1 MKTEINKAQQEFE
14 FAGIKNTI
22 SFVIKILILFI
33 FSVNLVYGQP
43 RCTPGFNGNYG
54 YINHFEFNSLFN
66 IQSGENG
73 DCTLYDVDEFTTIV
87 TMGETYSMQVASES
101 TPVYTQYSAWIDFD
115 NDGYFEPG
123 EVVLNAHGVQYV
135 NEMITIPTDP
145 NFLGLRRLRVM
156 VAPSPDT
163 LDPCGYY
170 ENGEAE
176 DYFITVTN
184 SFIEPCYC
192 TPFIRNGSGS
202 RIEDFKVSEI
212 LNCDSEYN
220 PISYYTFYPDSIF
233 STNLE
238 IGKTYRILVSKG
250 TFAGGSVGV
259 RAYIDF
265 NNDYVFSPSES
276 ILAEYNGGIVDSYF
290 TVPNDSNII
299 GAHRLRARISYW
311 DIPGSGCMW
320 ANGETED
327 YMINLVAQD
336 TNENIPD
343 WQKIIQL
350 PNSQGVY
357 DIKETY
363 DKGFAVSLVEG
374 TDMNVFRLIKFS
386 INGDTL
392 WSKFPASDE
401 SNYPL
406 KMHETYDGGF
416 IVCGLTSE
424 NEPDGDPYAMK
435 LNACGDLQ
443 WKKTYGNQMNYDY
456 ASHILQSSDSNYI
469 VLVKYLS
476 DASRIALFKLDS
488 TGNIIWQNDYTH
500 HNNSE
505 PEDLIETSDKGYLIT
520 GTTYTPNPGDS
531 SEYWLRSMVI
541 KVDSIGNEQWEKV
554 LGITDTTVGVSL
566 SSVELESGEFLV
578 PTSTLD
584 LETNE
589 VSLGVYKID
598 NLGNLLSYK
607 RITSIAD
614 KTIYGNFI
622 LRMEDNKFCIVS
634 SIYCG
639 CFNNTT
645 MLGLF
650 MIDSEANVLD
660 SAFIDDYYLVIQ
672 GAVTTENNK
681 IVVSGS
687 EDFPDDYDIFM
698 YKFNENL
705 EFDSLYSINL
715 NYDSLCD
722 IIIFQPELSKDNIN
736 VILFPNPTCQGINI
750 QIIES
755 KELVYL
761 VEILNINGLILKRQK
776 IKSNELKYLSLDDLN
791 SGTYF
796 LTISQNNQFLSSRK
810 IVKSR

>member
-1 MKTEINKAQQEFE
+1 MKTEIYKAQQELE
-14 FAGIKNTI
+14 FARIKNTI
-22 SFVIKILILFI
+22 SFIIKILILFI

-43 RCTPGFNGNYG
+43 GCIPGFGDNYG

-66 IQSGENG
+66 IRSGENG
-73 DCTLYDVDEFTTIV
+73 DYTLYDVDEYTTSV
-87 TMGETYSMQVASES
+87 TMGETYSIQVASES
-101 TPVYTQYSAWIDFD
+101 TPVWTQYTAWIDFD

-123 EVVLNAHGVQYV
+123 EVVLNAHGVPYV

-156 VAPSPDT
+156 VASNADT
-163 LDPCGYY
+163 LNPCGYY
-170 ENGEAE
+170 NEGEAE
-176 DYFITVTN
+176 EYFITITDSYV
-184 SFIEPCYC
+184 EPCYC
-192 TPFIRNGSGS
+192 TPFIQYDLE
-202 RIEDFKVSEI
+202 IEIKDFKVGEI
-212 LNCDSEYN
+212 LNCNSDYN
-220 PISYYTFYPDSIF
+220 PFSYFTFYPDSLF
-233 STNLE
+233 STDLE
-238 IGKTYRILVSKG
+238 IGKTYRILISKG
-250 TFAGGSVGV
+250 TFAGVSVGV

-265 NNDYVFSPSES
+265 NNDHVFSPSES
-276 ILAEYNGGIVDSYF
+276 ILEESSGGIVDSYF

-299 GAHRLRARISYW
+299 GEHRLRVRINHYY
-311 DIPGSGCMW
+311 IPGSGCMW
-320 ANGETED
+320 TSGETED
-327 YMINLVAQD
+327 YMINIVAQD
-336 TNENIPD
+336 TNENYPD
-343 WQKIIQL
+343 WQKIIHL

-363 DKGFAVSLVEG
+363 DKGFALSLVEG
-374 TDMNVFRLIKFS
+374 PDMDEFRLIKFS

-406 KMHETYDGGF
+406 KMHETFDGGF
-416 IVCGLTSE
+416 IVCGLTLE

-435 LNACGDLQ
+435 LDACGDLQ

-476 DASRIALFKLDS
+476 DTSRIALFKLDS
-488 TGNIIWQNDYTH
+488 IGNIIWQNDFTH
-500 HNNSE
+500 HMDSE

-531 SEYWLRSMVI
+531 SAYWVRSMVI
-541 KVDSIGNEQWEKV
+541 KVDSTGNEQWEKV
-554 LGITDTTVGVSL
+554 LGITDTTVSVSL
-566 SSVELESGEFLV
+566 SSVELESGEFLI
-578 PTSTLD
+578 PTSSLD
-584 LETNE
+584 LETNKI
-589 VSLGVYKID
+589 SLGVYKID

-607 RITSIAD
+607 RITSIPD

-622 LRMEDNKFCIVS
+622 LKMENNKFCIVS

-639 CFNNTT
+639 CFDNTAK
-645 MLGLF
+645 LGLF
-650 MIDSEANVLD
+650 MIDSEASVLD
-660 SAFIDDYYLVIQ
+660 SAFINDYYLVIQ
-672 GAVTTENNK
+672 GAVITENNK

-722 IIIFQPELSKDNIN
+722 LIIFQPELSKDNFNIK
-736 VILFPNPTCQGINI
+736 LFPNPTCQGINI
-750 QIIES
+750 QIIEP
-755 KELVYL
+755 KDLEYL
-761 VEILNINGLILKRQK
+761 VEILNINGLILKIQK

-796 LTISQNNQFLSSRK
+796 ITISQNNQFLSSRK
-810 IVKSR
+810 IVKLK